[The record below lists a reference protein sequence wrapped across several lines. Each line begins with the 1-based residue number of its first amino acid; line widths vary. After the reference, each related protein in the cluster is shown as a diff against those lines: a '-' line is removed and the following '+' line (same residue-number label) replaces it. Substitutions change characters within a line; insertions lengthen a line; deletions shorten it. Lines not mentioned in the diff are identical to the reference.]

1 MNTSTTVTPNESN
14 PQEYNLQPIEL
25 TTSNSKDD
33 QHNVNNNDN
42 CLNENNHSIITRS
55 ITTISHQ
62 SSSLHL
68 LDDPSKFPDGWNN
81 RAMITLFG
89 SFLGMIGSLG
99 YVNSGGINQH
109 FN

>member
-1 MNTSTTVTPNESN
+1 MNTSTTITPNESN
-14 PQEYNLQPIEL
+14 PQEYGPQPIEL
-25 TTSNSKDD
+25 TTTNSKDD

-55 ITTISHQ
+55 ITRSTTTISHQ

-99 YVNSGGINQH
+99 
-109 FN
+109 